1 MHASSTVERP
11 RSPLMRAAVMHS
23 RPENANDGAADA
35 RQDAET
41 KAAIREL
48 LALLPEDV
56 VRDLNRGEIDLHD
69 PAFLDGLTDH
79 VSRQALADPRN
90 GRRILGKMVRLKK
103 LIARSVRQS
112 DPDAAVSSTITR
124 DETRVGRNA
133 PCPCG
138 SGRKY
143 KQCCLRK
150 Q

>member
-1 MHASSTVERP
+1 MHASSTAERP
-11 RSPLMRAAVMHS
+11 RSPSMRAAVMHS
-23 RPENANDGAADA
+23 RPENANDEADHA

-41 KAAIREL
+41 KSAIREL

-56 VRDLNRGEIDLHD
+56 VRELNRGEIDLHD
-69 PAFLDGLTDH
+69 SAFLDGLTDH

-112 DPDAAVSSTITR
+112 DPDIEVSSTITR
-124 DETRVGRNA
+124 DQTRVGRNA

-150 Q
+150 P

>member
-11 RSPLMRAAVMHS
+11 RSALFRAGAMRPKPRS
-23 RPENANDGAADA
+23 TDDSAADA
-35 RQDAET
+35 RQEAET

-56 VRDLNRGEIDLHD
+56 VRDLNRGEIDLND
-69 PAFLDGLTDH
+69 AAFLDGLMDH
-79 VSRQALADPRN
+79 VSRQALADPHN
-90 GRRILGKMVRLKK
+90 GRRLLGKMVRLKK

-112 DPDAAVSSTITR
+112 DPEAAISATITR
-124 DETRVGRNA
+124 DDARVGRNS

-150 Q
+150 P

>member
-1 MHASSTVERP
+1 MHMTSTVKRP
-11 RSPLMRAAVMHS
+11 RSALPYAGNMQS
-23 RPENANDGAADA
+23 RPENADDSAAEA

-56 VRDLNRGEIDLHD
+56 VRDIKIGDISLHD
-69 PAFLDGLTDH
+69 PAFLDGLMDH
-79 VSRQALADPRN
+79 VSRQAVADPRN

-103 LIARSVRQS
+103 LISRSVRQS
-112 DPDAAVSSTITR
+112 NPEATVSSTITR

-150 Q
+150 S